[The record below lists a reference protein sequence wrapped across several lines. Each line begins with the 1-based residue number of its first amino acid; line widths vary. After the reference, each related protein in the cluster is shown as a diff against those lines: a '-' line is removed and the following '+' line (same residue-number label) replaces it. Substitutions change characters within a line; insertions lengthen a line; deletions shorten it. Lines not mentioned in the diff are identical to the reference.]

1 MVISNPTTSTSTSN
15 NDMPASEPVEN
26 EVSKTP
32 TDNTMTANPALAN
45 LLRTTGTATIHPI
58 FARSNFTSL
67 SDADYQRISP
77 ALLLAS
83 NIITSPR
90 ATLWYHTYLFGPQTP
105 ITDLRGRP
113 RNIVHKIYQTYEEM
127 PKQGWL
133 SSQTVEMY
141 MSAMVS
147 RTVKF
152 SFLDTVL
159 GERYGVCQPVRRARQ
174 AGRGCNSHIMLNKRK
189 LLDTILPPGRD
200 QPYHATLGRYMVLTS
215 TLVHEIAHAV
225 GHTRFGPGA
234 EMSFEDD
241 VYCEAGFA
249 FESFVLGGKLNYLH
263 MRAYRDP
270 AAPVLDFLQIQ
281 TAVWQKVT
289 DAYSK
294 VNADHMP
301 MRGKAPEVP
310 EEYVM
315 SKQTVEKFFDQAFW
329 DVEVP
334 KIKGGCMRHDSDGLR
349 FLVGNVTLRAEEM
362 LWEYSFDLF

>member
-1 MVISNPTTSTSTSN
+1 
-15 NDMPASEPVEN
+15 MPASEHAEN
-26 EVSKTP
+26 EVSKTT
-32 TDNTMTANPALAN
+32 TDNTLTANPALAN
-45 LLRTTGTATIHPI
+45 LLQTTGTATLHPI
-58 FARSNFTSL
+58 FARSNFTGL
-67 SDADYQRISP
+67 SDANYQRISP

-83 NIITSPR
+83 NIISSPR

-113 RNIVHKIYQTYEEM
+113 RNVVHKIYQTYDDM
-127 PKQGWL
+127 PKVGWL
-133 SSQTVEMY
+133 SSQTTEMY
-141 MSAMVS
+141 ISAMVS

-159 GERYGVCQPVRRARQ
+159 GQ
-174 AGRGCNSHIMLNKRK
+174 SHIMLNKQK
-189 LLDTILPPGRD
+189 LLDTILSPGRD
-200 QPYHATLGRYMVLTS
+200 QPYHAALGRYMVLAS

-234 EMSFEDD
+234 EMLFEDD

-263 MRAYRDP
+263 MRANHDP
-270 AAPVLDFLQIQ
+270 VASVLDFLQIQ

-289 DAYSK
+289 DVYSM
-294 VNADHMP
+294 VSADHMP

-315 SKQTVEKFFDQAFW
+315 SKQTIEKFFDQAFW
-329 DVEVP
+329 DGEVP
-334 KIKGGCMRHDSDGLR
+334 KIKAGCMKHDSDGLR
-349 FLVGNVTLRAEEM
+349 FLVGNVTLRAEEI
-362 LWEYSFDLF
+362 LWEYSFDLLRRGRCRIASPFLDLGSRKASPHSALCTI